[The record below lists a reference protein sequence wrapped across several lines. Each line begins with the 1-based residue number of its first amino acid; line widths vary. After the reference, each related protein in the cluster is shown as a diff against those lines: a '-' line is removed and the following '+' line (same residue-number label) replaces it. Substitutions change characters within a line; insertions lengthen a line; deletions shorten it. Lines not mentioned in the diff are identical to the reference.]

1 MTYSIHYL
9 VKRGMHV
16 GHTTHWNNAH
26 GILKRA
32 KALYANKIEA
42 IIKDEAHNE
51 IGRVWEE
58 AGKWNYSI
66 DFGKQSAEQ

>member
-1 MTYSIHYL
+1 MTYSIHYTL
-9 VKRGMHV
+9 KRGDHRNIY
-16 GHTTHWNNAH
+16 GNAQA
-26 GILKRA
+26 ILSAA
-32 KALYANKIEA
+32 KCAFRNKLKA
-42 IIKDEAHNE
+42 VVKDAEQKE